1 VVVKYLL
8 YLVLILLPVPA
19 LGCVCDTSVTVQ
31 TAFRESA
38 AIFSGRLIAAEYR
51 KGIKNEF
58 AEMDAEW
65 RGKKREYEVLVY
77 RFEVT
82 RWYKSDGNA
91 SREVV
96 LVTDNVRFLDD
107 GTESISDCGLG
118 FEKDVDYLIYAYGD
132 EKEISTN
139 ACSLTKRLARA
150 RADIAI
156 LEKLRKR

>member
-1 VVVKYLL
+1 MKYLL
-8 YLVLILLPVPA
+8 YLVLILLPAPVLA
-19 LGCVCDTSVTVQ
+19 CVCDTSLTVQ
-31 TAFRESA
+31 TAYRESA
-38 AIFSGRLIAAEYR
+38 AIFAGRLIAAEYR

-65 RGKKREYEVLVY
+65 RAKKREYEVLVY

-82 RWYKSDGNA
+82 RWYKGGPPT
-91 SREVV
+91 SREAV

-118 FEKDVDYLIYAYGD
+118 FEKGIDYLIYAYGD

-139 ACSLTKRLARA
+139 ACSFTKRLSRA
-150 RADIAI
+150 RPDIAI
-156 LEKLRKR
+156 LEKLRKRG